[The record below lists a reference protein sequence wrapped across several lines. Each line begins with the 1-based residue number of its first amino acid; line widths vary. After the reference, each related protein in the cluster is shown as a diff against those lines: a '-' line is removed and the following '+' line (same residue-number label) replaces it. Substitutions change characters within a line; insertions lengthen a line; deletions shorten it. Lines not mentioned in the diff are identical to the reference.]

1 LSRAQHYVKQ
11 YRTTLENSEG
21 REYKNTSKIVEK
33 SVEERNRALYR
44 TLETRGQRRRRKDRG
59 GE

>member
-11 YRTTLENSEG
+11 HRTTLENSEG

-33 SVEERNRALYR
+33 SVEERKRALYR

>member
-21 REYKNTSKIVEK
+21 REYKSTSKIVEK
-33 SVEERNRALYR
+33 SVEERKRALYR